1 MATMHQ
7 RGSPLTSG
15 RTVLWRTIPLLFIS
29 PILSSL
35 VNGHDLKIYLPV
47 MYGFL
52 LATLIQYR
60 KLCHEWSSWLT
71 KVPTVTTSDVDDWY
85 SAKLGDPQSDTTS
98 TWALDGAESDS
109 VSVLAQ
115 RAFRQAVKVQ
125 SQRLP
130 GAAGSDLLVAEV
142 SRGLPF
148 AQWLLRKGHEED
160 ESAIPEP
167 FSGAWFAEL
176 QTALKTQQQLSR
188 SLKEHSVFMLFR
200 FARFDVSSA
209 SRFSG
214 SFAPYHLL
222 TCLLAA
228 WAERCPLPDL
238 PYGSLG
244 RHCYQHEGSQ
254 LLHICRCE
262 GAVRHRAVHH
272 LLLCRRHGARCHSP

>member
-15 RTVLWRTIPLLFIS
+15 RSVLWRTIPLLFIS

-52 LATLIQYR
+52 LVTLIQYR

-71 KVPTVTTSDVDDWY
+71 KVPTLTSSDVEDWY

-98 TWALDGAESDS
+98 TWDKDGAESES

-115 RAFRQAVKVQ
+115 RAFRQTVRAH

-130 GAAGSDLLVAEV
+130 GASGSDILVSEV
-142 SRGLPF
+142 SRGLPY
-148 AQWLLRKGHEED
+148 AQWLLRKGREDD

-167 FSGAWFAEL
+167 FSNAWFAEL
-176 QTALKTQQQLSR
+176 QSALKTQQQMSR

-200 FARFDVSSA
+200 FARFDV
-209 SRFSG
+209 RRT
-214 SFAPYHLL
+214 LRD
-222 TCLLAA
+222 LA
-228 WAERCPLPDL
+228 
-238 PYGSLG
+238 
-244 RHCYQHEGSQ
+244 
-254 LLHICRCE
+254 
-262 GAVRHRAVHH
+262 
-272 LLLCRRHGARCHSP
+272 